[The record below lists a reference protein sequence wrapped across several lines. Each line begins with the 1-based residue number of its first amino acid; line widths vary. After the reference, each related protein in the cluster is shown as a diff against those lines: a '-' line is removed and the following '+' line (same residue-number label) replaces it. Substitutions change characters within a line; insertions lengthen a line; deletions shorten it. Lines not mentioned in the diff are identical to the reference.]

1 MSIGEN
7 KQQDGKNIKLR
18 LYVVR
23 HGESETNLAKRWTG
37 WMDVSLTGK
46 GREDAKKAGDFLK
59 NIEFD
64 RVLSSDL
71 RRAVQTAETALPGCV
86 PETSPLFREI
96 DLGSLAGQPL
106 ADLTAEQRARNAV
119 LGYVDFGGESKE
131 QFRGRVRQAMEK
143 LETLDCETAAVF
155 THGGWMRGLLDEV
168 VGTYLPRKNIRCNNC
183 AVAIFEVE
191 NGLWQLYSWINL
203 T

>member
-96 DLGSLAGQPL
+96 DLGSLSLDNIGCIDDLDL
-106 ADLTAEQRARNAV
+106 AMMGFGLAV
-119 LGYVDFGGESKE
+119 EE
-131 QFRGRVRQAMEK
+131 E
-143 LETLDCETAAVF
+143 EEE
-155 THGGWMRGLLDEV
+155 LDENGEPTV
-168 VGTYLPRKNIRCNNC
+168 SPYHDMDSIEFHLWMEE
-183 AVAIFEVE
+183 EVDKE
-191 NGLWQLYSWINL
+191 AMRRMAMKKVEQK
-203 T
+203 